1 MSIAIKAY
9 LGALAAFCLMD
20 ALWLGVFATDFYFGA
35 LGGLLR
41 EDPNWPAAAIFYLGY
56 VAGVVYFAVL
66 PTAPGAGWKA
76 AARRGALLGLLAYA
90 TYDMTN
96 LATLVGWSLEVS
108 LVDMAWGMVIT
119 GTAATAGFLASPRAR
134 SDDPT

>member
-1 MSIAIKAY
+1 V
-9 LGALAAFCLMD
+9 
-20 ALWLGVFATDFYFGA
+20 VFYV
-35 LGGLLR
+35 
-41 EDPNWPAAAIFYLGY
+41 GY

-66 PTAPGAGWKA
+66 PALREGSWRA

-96 LATLVGWSLEVS
+96 LATLVGWSLPVS

-119 GTAATAGFLASPRAR
+119 GTAATAGYLASPR
-134 SDDPT
+134 S